1 MSGSE
6 SEPTVLVVDDE
17 PEVADAYGMRLE
29 LEYEVETAYGGAEAL
44 ETVDETVDVLLLDR
58 RMPEVSGDEV
68 LDEVR
73 SRELG
78 IRVIMVTA
86 VTPDF
91 DVMEMPFDDYLCKPV
106 EQDALYDAIDQQLEA
121 AEYQDTVSEYFAIT
135 AKQSILEEGKSQA
148 ELDRNDEY
156 QELQARADELRDRM
170 DDSLD
175 EFDDLTFAFKD
186 IDRV

>member
-29 LEYEVETAYGGAEAL
+29 LEYEVETAYGGSEAL
-44 ETVDETVDVLLLDR
+44 ETVDESVDVLLLDR

-68 LDEVR
+68 LEEVR
-73 SRELG
+73 SADLG
-78 IRVIMVTA
+78 VRVIMVTA

-106 EQDALYDAIDQQLEA
+106 ERDALYDAIDQQLEA
-121 AEYQDTVSEYFAIT
+121 AKYQDAVSEYFSIT
-135 AKQSILEEGKSQA
+135 AKQSILEEDKSPA
-148 ELDRNDEY
+148 ELERNEEY
-156 QELQARADELRDRM
+156 QKLEARADELRERM

-175 EFDDLTFAFKD
+175 EFDDLNVAFKD